1 MNTGIFLLVFI
12 ALGFAVLTYFNKR
25 AKNQEKRRPGEK
37 NPIDFWLY
45 GRDTRDD
52 DER

>member
-1 MNTGIFLLVFI
+1 MNTGLFLVVFI
-12 ALGFAVLTYFNKR
+12 ALGFAILAYFNR
-25 AKNQEKRRPGEK
+25 RSKNQERRRPGEQ

-45 GRDTRDD
+45 GKDRRDD